1 MRRREK
7 FILSSLFLSLALFGI
22 QLVPLEFR
30 VLAIALFFFLTYAV
44 SAWALFEDL
53 NGAEWFMIVPF
64 PGMYAVAVS
73 LFYYLLPENIWSKL
87 AILGIFGVGMYAL
100 YLTANIFSVA
110 KMRTIQLLRAAQA
123 IALLFTLIIALLMYN
138 TLFSLYP
145 PFWVNGLAVFVI
157 TFPLAL
163 ISLWSIE
170 LNKKI
175 DKSIYLQAF
184 AAAALVGELAIVIS
198 FLPASLWTIS
208 LYLVAL
214 LYVVLGVMTTKIS
227 GRLFK
232 NTVWEYLSVWGFM
245 SLIFFALLQW
255 K

>member
-100 YLTANIFSVA
+100 YLTAN
-110 KMRTIQLLRAAQA
+110 
-123 IALLFTLIIALLMYN
+123 
-138 TLFSLYP
+138 
-145 PFWVNGLAVFVI
+145 
-157 TFPLAL
+157 
-163 ISLWSIE
+163 
-170 LNKKI
+170 
-175 DKSIYLQAF
+175 
-184 AAAALVGELAIVIS
+184 
-198 FLPASLWTIS
+198 
-208 LYLVAL
+208 
-214 LYVVLGVMTTKIS
+214 
-227 GRLFK
+227 
-232 NTVWEYLSVWGFM
+232 
-245 SLIFFALLQW
+245 
-255 K
+255 